1 MMCLS
6 GDVVPLVEIAVMK
19 DYFTKDEKKR
29 MAKSVKKVVM
39 DEIMAMQNEKIS
51 TWVFVREIDVMEKS
65 E

>member
-1 MMCLS
+1 M
-6 GDVVPLVEIAVMK
+6 PLVEIAVMK

-29 MAKSVKKVVM
+29 LAKSVKKVVM
-39 DEIMAMQNEKIS
+39 DEIMAMRNEKIS

>member
-1 MMCLS
+1 
-6 GDVVPLVEIAVMK
+6 VPLVEIAVMK

-29 MAKSVKKVVM
+29 MAKSMKKVVM
-39 DEIMAMQNEKIS
+39 DEIKAMRNEKIS

>member
-1 MMCLS
+1 
-6 GDVVPLVEIAVMK
+6 VPLVEIAVMK

-39 DEIMAMQNEKIS
+39 DEIMAMRNEKIS

>member
-1 MMCLS
+1 
-6 GDVVPLVEIAVMK
+6 MK

-29 MAKSVKKVVM
+29 MAKSMKKVVM
-39 DEIMAMQNEKIS
+39 DEIMAMRNEKIS

>member
-1 MMCLS
+1 M
-6 GDVVPLVEIAVMK
+6 PLVEIAVMK

-29 MAKSVKKVVM
+29 LAKSVKKVVM
-39 DEIMAMQNEKIS
+39 DEIMAMRVEKIS